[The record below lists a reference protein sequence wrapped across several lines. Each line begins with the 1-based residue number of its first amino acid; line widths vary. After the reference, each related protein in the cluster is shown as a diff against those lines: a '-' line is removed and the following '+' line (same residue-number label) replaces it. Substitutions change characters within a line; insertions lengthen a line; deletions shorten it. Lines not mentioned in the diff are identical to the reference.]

1 MDMQK
6 LDRYLLRAALI
17 VLGVCVVFG
26 FILKNLMKERRVT
39 LVFAQFLDKGPE
51 QDTMVSLVREFEERN
66 PGIRIRLDNRKDG
79 NNGEP
84 DGTSRTNFPA
94 DIIAL
99 DEGRINTF
107 IRQGMLAS
115 LSPYTHSGAEFGLW
129 VIPLVSFMDILF
141 YNIDML
147 KTAGFDRPPKTRA
160 DFLTCARAVGAL
172 EKEAA
177 AGGEGRFGA
186 ALALSPG
193 DPRSIRRDVFSWIW
207 ASGAVLTREGKPD
220 FLGRPVIETL
230 DFLGQ
235 LSREGL
241 LSPESFGKTGAAKT
255 EEFAAGKI
263 AMMIG
268 SVEDIPFLRK
278 QMGDS
283 AFGITLIPVP
293 ADYAGK
299 PVLGPSQ
306 WYAGISSAGEH
317 PDQAWAFLAFLAEKS
332 PFLAAQVRA
341 VPGSGGRPGAY
352 IREDEFYSKAW
363 DMYEASD
370 VIQEFSG
377 FPGGDELEGI
387 IREELPF
394 LFEGA
399 KSAAETAAAIQG
411 RWESLPRQN

>member
-1 MDMQK
+1 MY
-6 LDRYLLRAALI
+6 DRYLLRAALI
-17 VLGVCVVFG
+17 VLGVCVIFG
-26 FILKNLMKERRVT
+26 FIIKTLVKERSIT
-39 LVFAQFLDKGPE
+39 LVFAQFLDNGPE
-51 QDTMVSLVREFEERN
+51 RDTIVSLVREFEERN

-79 NNGEP
+79 NAAEP
-84 DGTSRTNFPA
+84 DRSSRTDLPA

-107 IRQGMLAS
+107 IRQGLLAS
-115 LSPYTHSGAEFGLW
+115 LSPYVYSGAEFGQW

-141 YNIDML
+141 YNIEAL
-147 KTAGFDRPPKTRA
+147 QTAGFDRPPKTRA
-160 DFLTCARAVGAL
+160 DFLACARAVGAL
-172 EKEAA
+172 EKGASGAEH
-177 AGGEGRFGA
+177 FGA
-186 ALALSPG
+186 ALALSPV
-193 DPRSIRRDVFSWIW
+193 DPRSIRRDVFSWVW

-235 LSREGL
+235 LNREGL
-241 LSPESFGKTGAAKT
+241 LSPESFDKTGALKT
-255 EEFAAGKI
+255 EEFAEGKI

-293 ADYAGK
+293 ANYAGK

-306 WYAGISSAGEH
+306 WYAGISSACEY
-317 PDQAWAFLAFLAEKS
+317 PDQAWAFLSFLAEKS

-341 VPGSGGRPGAY
+341 VPGSGSRPGAY

-377 FPGGDELEGI
+377 FPGGDELEDI
-387 IREELPF
+387 IREELLP
-394 LFEGA
+394 LFEGT
-399 KSAAETAAAIQG
+399 KNAAETAAAIQK
-411 RWESLPRQN
+411 RWESLSIQ